1 MTQLQTPN
9 RQQRP
14 SRPCASTGGL
24 SGGVPG
30 GAPAGTSAAEAAA
43 SVPLVPTN
51 NNHPGTANHN
61 CPGPPVPK
69 MSKGKETLFCSI
81 QETAVSIKQSFIT
94 WTALSARAESGED
107 RSVACFEENSTLNTK
122 DVFYLVVKMYGS
134 FQRSYQT
141 WA

>member
-1 MTQLQTPN
+1 VTATLTNGEFKNPINNSSAASSRVNFFVYFSGSDVMTQLQTPN

-94 WTALSARAESGED
+94 
-107 RSVACFEENSTLNTK
+107 
-122 DVFYLVVKMYGS
+122 
-134 FQRSYQT
+134 
-141 WA
+141 